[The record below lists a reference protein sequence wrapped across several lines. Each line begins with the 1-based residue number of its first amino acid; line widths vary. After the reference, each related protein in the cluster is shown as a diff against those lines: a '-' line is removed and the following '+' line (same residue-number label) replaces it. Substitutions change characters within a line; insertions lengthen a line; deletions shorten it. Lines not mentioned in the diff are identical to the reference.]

1 MRIGELARQA
11 DMNLA
16 TVKYYLREGLLHPG
30 ERTSVNQ
37 AIYDNTHRERLKLI
51 RALTQVAGLPL
62 EKVHQVIEAL
72 NSQSSLPQTVEN
84 THDALLGSRGA
95 EPDFHNE
102 AAAKLLQVVELQ
114 GWKCRLRSPAFKAA
128 ADALEALMSE
138 NLPMPTA
145 RLNRY
150 ATAADAIGRTDFED
164 VSILSSQARTIVLS
178 MILRQPLLDALIL
191 LAQEHYSQEDK
202 NKPL

>member
-1 MRIGELARQA
+1 MMRIGELARQA

-37 AIYDNTHRERLKLI
+37 AIYDNTHIERLKLI

-62 EKVHQVIEAL
+62 EKVHQVIAAL
-72 NSQSSLPQTVEN
+72 DSESSLPQTVAS
-84 THDALLGSRGA
+84 THDALLGDRGA

-102 AAAKLLQVVELQ
+102 AAAKLLQVIELQ
-114 GWKCRLRSPAFKAA
+114 GWKCRLRSPAFTAA
-128 ADALEALMSE
+128 VNALEALMAE
-138 NLPMPTA
+138 NLSMPTA

-150 ATAADAIGRTDFED
+150 ATAADAIGRTDFD
-164 VSILSSQARTIVLS
+164 DLNFFSSEARTTVLS
-178 MILRQPLLDALIL
+178 MILRQPLLEALVL

-202 NKPL
+202 K

>member
-1 MRIGELARQA
+1 MMRIGELARQA

-37 AIYDNTHRERLKLI
+37 AIYDNTHIERLKLI

-62 EKVHQVIEAL
+62 EKVHQVIAAL
-72 NSQSSLPQTVEN
+72 NSESSLPQTVAN
-84 THDALLGSRGA
+84 THDALLGDRGA
-95 EPDFHNE
+95 EPDFHKE

-114 GWKCRLRSPAFKAA
+114 GWKCRLRSPAFTAA
-128 ADALEALMSE
+128 VDALEALISK
-138 NLPMPTA
+138 NLPMATA

-150 ATAADAIGRTDFED
+150 ATAADAIGRTDFD
-164 VSILSSQARTIVLS
+164 DLNIILSSQARTVVLS
-178 MILRQPLLDALIL
+178 MILRRPLLDALIL

-202 NKPL
+202 K